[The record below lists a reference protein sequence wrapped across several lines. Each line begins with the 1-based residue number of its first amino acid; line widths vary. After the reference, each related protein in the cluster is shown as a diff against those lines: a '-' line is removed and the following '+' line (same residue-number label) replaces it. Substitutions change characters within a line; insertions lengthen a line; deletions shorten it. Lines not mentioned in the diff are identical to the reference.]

1 MNKFLVFAAL
11 FLAFIPSL
19 AYAHPVIIESDPI
32 QSGNAPAGI
41 NHIIIHYSEAIEVN
55 FSTIKVIDSSGN
67 QIDNKDTKYFDV
79 DSSLVVTTP
88 PLDDGVYTVTSKVL
102 SKVDGHVVDDA
113 FSFGV
118 GDVRIPPPK
127 QKDIT
132 DSIYFPE
139 AAARLPGI
147 VGQVIVL
154 GSVISSLLLWR
165 TIQSKNLIKEDLVEL
180 QKFYRSKF
188 FSIIGIGLFAVF
200 ASNILM
206 LLVQTLRLQI
216 SASSVLE
223 TSFGSIWL
231 IRMLITVVLIAV
243 WFLMENKSSFSYK
256 KQITLL
262 GLSLLLISTT
272 TLIGHG
278 TATEQLAP
286 IAIDYIHNL
295 IASIWIGGLIFF
307 GFILLPT
314 LTKLDGNK
322 KDLITLLMIPRF
334 SSIVVIS
341 LGILIITGPTLLWF
355 LQDNVQLLTNSY
367 YGYMIMAKIAI
378 AGMMIGLGGYNQF
391 KIQKDGTEAIE
402 SSNTTHKKLKRSLRT
417 EAMLGIALL
426 GFVALLTNTSL
437 PVISENQ
444 ASAQQ
449 SSAGLQTM
457 VFSKNVRFDVDL
469 EPFRAGKN
477 SITISAYD
485 PDGNPLDDVSSIGIK
500 ISNPQ
505 KNIVP
510 IEVPLTESEKQARYE
525 GEITFG
531 FSGKW
536 NVEIEAQRTEHE
548 NEVASMLVNVKP
560 HVSDIKAEITE
571 ISLPDGASPLYPTF
585 DGNDAIWLSDSTSPR
600 LWKYSISKENFTSYK
615 FDGKASVFLKI
626 DNAGKVWFT
635 DSPDSKIGYFDPTTE
650 QFTLVPL
657 PKKAIPV
664 SLETDLDDNMW
675 VALIDQH
682 SLLKYSQETRQ
693 FKEYKIPTNPSGPAI
708 IKRDAGGNIWF
719 AELEGG
725 KIGMIDPRTEEFK
738 EFVPSEP
745 LKEPT
750 ALFIDENGN
759 IWISEH
765 VGLDIVK
772 FNPVL
777 QTFET
782 ATTPLTDQNALPFGL
797 ASDRFGNI
805 WFAQHTADNLG
816 VYDPDR
822 DEFRDIPIPTKLTLT
837 QFITSDNDG
846 NLWFAE
852 AGTKKLGKV
861 TISELPP
868 SDIGQNQSGM
878 ELRYSEFAAPF
889 ISAGIIATSLFFVKS
904 IRDKR
909 KIDELI
915 S

>member
-1 MNKFLVFAAL
+1 MSKFLVFASL
-11 FLAFIPSL
+11 LLVFIPSL

-32 QSGNAPAGI
+32 QSENAPAGI
-41 NHIIIHYSEAIEVN
+41 NHVIIHYSEAIEVN

-67 QIDNKDTKYFDV
+67 QIDNKDTKYFDL

-118 GDVRIPPPK
+118 GDVKIPPPK

-165 TIQSKNLIKEDLVEL
+165 TVQSKDLIKEDLVEL

-188 FSIIGIGLFAVF
+188 FSVVGIGLFAVF

-243 WFLMENKSSFSYK
+243 WFLMENKSGFSYK
-256 KQITLL
+256 RQITLL

-278 TATEQLAP
+278 TATEQIAP
-286 IAIDYIHNL
+286 IVIDYIHNL

-341 LGILIITGPTLLWF
+341 LGVLIITGPTLLWF
-355 LQDNVQLLTNSY
+355 LQDDIQLLTSSY
-367 YGYMIMAKIAI
+367 YGYIIMAKIAI
-378 AGMMIGLGGYNQF
+378 AVIMIGLGGYNQF
-391 KIQKDGTEAIE
+391 RIQKDGVETIK
-402 SSNTTHKKLKRSLRT
+402 SNNTTHKKLKRSLRT

-437 PVISENQ
+437 PVSPENQ

-449 SSAGLQTM
+449 VSTGLQTT
-457 VFSKNVRFDVDL
+457 VFSKNIRFDMDL

-477 SITISAYD
+477 SVTISAYD
-485 PDGNPLDDVSSIGIK
+485 PDGNPLDDVSNIGIK

-505 KNIVP
+505 KNIAP
-510 IEVPLTESEKQARYE
+510 IEIPLAKVESEQSKYE

-536 NVEIEAQRTEHE
+536 DVEVEAQRTEHE
-548 NEVASMLVNVKP
+548 NEVAGMLVNVKP

-571 ISLPDGASPLYPTF
+571 ISPPDGASPLYPTF

-626 DNAGKVWFT
+626 DNTGKVWFT
-635 DSPDSKIGYFDPTTE
+635 DSPDSKIGYFDPNTE
-650 QFTLVPL
+650 QFTLIPL

-664 SLETDLDDNMW
+664 SLETDLDDNVW

-682 SLLKYSQETRQ
+682 SLLRYNQEAKQ
-693 FKEYKIPTNPSGPAI
+693 FKEYNIP
-708 IKRDAGGNIWF
+708 
-719 AELEGG
+719 
-725 KIGMIDPRTEEFK
+725 
-738 EFVPSEP
+738 
-745 LKEPT
+745 
-750 ALFIDENGN
+750 
-759 IWISEH
+759 
-765 VGLDIVK
+765 
-772 FNPVL
+772 
-777 QTFET
+777 
-782 ATTPLTDQNALPFGL
+782 
-797 ASDRFGNI
+797 
-805 WFAQHTADNLG
+805 
-816 VYDPDR
+816 
-822 DEFRDIPIPTKLTLT
+822 
-837 QFITSDNDG
+837 
-846 NLWFAE
+846 
-852 AGTKKLGKV
+852 
-861 TISELPP
+861 
-868 SDIGQNQSGM
+868 
-878 ELRYSEFAAPF
+878 
-889 ISAGIIATSLFFVKS
+889 
-904 IRDKR
+904 
-909 KIDELI
+909 
-915 S
+915 